1 MNTMLR
7 DELAS
12 LIAEAAEPDSALRK
26 AASGAMRALD
36 WACSLR
42 PDFTPCRDELAAA
55 IARADRPAATN
66 RSTT

>member
-1 MNTMLR
+1 MNALLR
-7 DELAS
+7 DELAR
-12 LIAEAAEPDSALRK
+12 LIAEGAEPDSALRK
-26 AASGAMRALD
+26 AASGALRALD

-55 IARADRPAATN
+55 IARAETPTATN